1 MSARNWGLLLLLA
14 LLWGSSFFFY
24 KVLVAALPPVT
35 VVLGRLALAAIA
47 MHLWLAAQG
56 QSIPMSGKLWLRFL
70 LLGFLNCS
78 LPFVLIAWA
87 ELRISSGLASILNA
101 TTPIFMV
108 AVAHWGTDDEKLSA
122 AKAIGIAL
130 GILGVIVLA
139 GPGALEGGGTIW
151 AKLAVIAASCSYGF
165 GGVYSRRFKD
175 LPPLQAATGQMT
187 GAAVLLIPLSLL
199 IDRPWT
205 LAVPHLDVW
214 AAWLAIALVNT
225 ALAYVLYYRMV
236 ANIAVTYI
244 SLVTLLIPV
253 IALLL
258 GAAFLDESVSL
269 QALAG
274 MAIISLGLAAT
285 NERLFRPRSMRSGPR
300 SG

>member
-35 VVLGRLALAAIA
+35 VVLGRVGLAAVA
-47 MHLWLAAQG
+47 MNLWLAAQG
-56 QSIPMSGKLWLRFL
+56 QSMPLSGRLWLRFL
-70 LLGFLNCS
+70 LLGFLNS
-78 LPFVLIAWA
+78 SFPFVMIAWG

-122 AKAIGIAL
+122 GKAFGIAL
-130 GILGVIVLA
+130 GILGVIVLV
-139 GPGALEGGGTIW
+139 GPGVLGGTGAIW
-151 AKLAVIAASCSYGF
+151 GELAVIAASCSYGF

-175 LPPLQAATGQMT
+175 LSPLQAATGQMT
-187 GAAVLLIPLSLL
+187 GATILLIPVSLL
-199 IDRPWT
+199 LDRPWS
-205 LAVPHLDVW
+205 LAMPHLDVW

-225 ALAYVLYYRMV
+225 ALAYVVYYRMV
-236 ANIAVTYI
+236 ANVGVTYI

-253 IALLL
+253 IALFL
-258 GAAFLDESVSL
+258 GAIFLRERVTL

-274 MAIISLGLAAT
+274 MAIIGLGLAAT
-285 NERLFRPRSMRSGPR
+285 NGRLFKQPSIPHQSR
-300 SG
+300 